1 MGKLSHFKYDTGTT
15 NYFFRGTAQTF
26 DIPASVSSITAGNQ
40 KFSIYVEYIA
50 ALSGDPPVASFTC
63 DHTFL
68 RIPQPVTCTDTS
80 TETPTSWLWD
90 FGDGTTSTD
99 ENPVHK
105 YTRRGV
111 FDVTLT
117 ATNADGSDES
127 DITEMKVIGYDTHT

>member
-1 MGKLSHFKYDTGTT
+1 MDYDTPDDFTE
-15 NYFFRGTAQTF
+15 
-26 DIPASVSSITAGNQ
+26 ASNLNQ
-40 KFSIYVEYIA
+40 IMSIYVEYNTPSA
-50 ALSGDPPVASFTC
+50 GDPPVASFTC

-105 YTRRGV
+105 YTRRGN
-111 FDVTLT
+111 FNITLT
-117 ATNADGSDES
+117 ATNAGGSDTSES
-127 DITEMKVIGYDTHT
+127 TLEKVTGYDTHT